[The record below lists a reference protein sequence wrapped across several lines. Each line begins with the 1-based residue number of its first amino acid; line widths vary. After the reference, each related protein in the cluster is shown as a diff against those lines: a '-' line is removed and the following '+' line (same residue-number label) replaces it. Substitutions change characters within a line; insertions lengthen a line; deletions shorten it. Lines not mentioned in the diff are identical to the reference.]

1 MPFMKLTPI
10 LACSLIVAAV
20 AAVPAFAALGEDV
33 SSVQADV
40 ARMKGAL
47 RVTSTTA
54 LAVHEITMSDGTAV
68 REYLSPAGKV
78 FAVAWSGPFM
88 PNLQQ
93 MLGTY
98 YPQYEQAASALHYG
112 HRHMAVEAP
121 GLIVQSSGRLRAFS
135 GRAWV
140 PALLPPNF
148 SIDEIK

>member
-1 MPFMKLTPI
+1 MKPTPG
-10 LACSLIVAAV
+10 LVCSLIVAAA

-54 LAVHEITMSDGTAV
+54 FAVHEITTSDGTAV
-68 REYLSPAGKV
+68 REYLSPAGTV

-88 PNLQQ
+88 PNLRE

-98 YPQYEQAASALHYG
+98 YTQYEQAASAPHYG
-112 HRHMAVEAP
+112 HRHMAVEEP

-140 PALLPPNF
+140 PALLPPSF
-148 SIDEIK
+148 SVDEIK

>member
-1 MPFMKLTPI
+1 MKLTPGI
-10 LACSLIVAAV
+10 VCSLIVAAV

-54 LAVHEITMSDGTAV
+54 FDVHEITTSDGIAV
-68 REYLSPAGKV
+68 REYLSPAGTV

-88 PNLQQ
+88 PNLRE

-98 YPQYEQAASALHYG
+98 YTQYEQAASAPHYG
-112 HRHMAVEAP
+112 HRHVAVEEP

-140 PALLPPNF
+140 PALVPPNF
-148 SIDEIK
+148 SLVEIK